1 MTTPLSRTV
10 DLLLEATVL
19 GSFSRI
25 GPAVRRRLDDWEP
38 LPRLDGRRVLVTGIT
53 SGIGRAATDQLLRL
67 GAEVLAVGRDE
78 GRTTTAA
85 EELAAVAGSDAVE
98 PLIADLGDLTAVR
111 RLAAEATARG
121 PLHAVVHNA
130 GALLDRHTTTADGIE
145 TTVAVH
151 LVGPHLLTRLLEP
164 ALAADPSGAEGPAR
178 VLWVTSGGMY
188 TQGLDVDRLEMSP
201 SSYKGSVAYARA
213 KRAQVELLGHWARHL
228 APGAVAHAM
237 HPGWAAT
244 PGVTESLP
252 TFDRVLGPLLRS
264 PAEGADTLVWL
275 LGADEATRTSGDLW
289 LDRRRRSTVHV
300 PGTGT
305 GDTERDRLWAWVE
318 ARAGLDTDPMPP
330 DHPKMGA

>member
-1 MTTPLSRTV
+1 MTTPLPRTV

-25 GPAVRRRLDDWEP
+25 GPAVRRRLDGWEP
-38 LPRLDGRRVLVTGIT
+38 LPRLDGRRVLVTGVT

-78 GRTTTAA
+78 ERTATAA
-85 EELAAVAGSDAVE
+85 AELAEATGNDAIEV
-98 PLIADLGDLTAVR
+98 LVADLGDLAAVR
-111 RLAAEATARG
+111 RLADQALARG
-121 PLHAVVHNA
+121 PLHALVHNA
-130 GALLDRHTTTADGIE
+130 GALLDRHTTTADGLE

-164 ALAADPSGAEGPAR
+164 ALTAADGPAR

-188 TQGLDVDRLEMSP
+188 TQGLDVDRLEMRP

-213 KRAQVELLGHWARHL
+213 KRAQVELLGQWARRL

-244 PGVTESLP
+244 PGVSESLP
-252 TFDRVLGPLLRS
+252 TFDKVLGPLLRS

-275 LGADEATRTSGDLW
+275 AAADEATRSSGDLW

-305 GDTERDRLWAWVE
+305 DDAERERLWAWVE
-318 ARAGLDTDPMPP
+318 ARAGLAPDPMPSDRP
-330 DHPKMGA
+330 QKEE